1 MLGGFTLAVALPI
14 EAALGR
20 FSVGWFAHAQVHG
33 HLQVIGFA
41 GLFVVGVS
49 TRLAPRF
56 TNRTL
61 HDPSIR
67 VAFWLLA
74 SGLLLRT
81 VGQPLAQHSA
91 FAAVMLLGGA
101 LEAAGAMLAL
111 VTLTQT
117 LRPWAPP
124 RSPSAALLNAS
135 IFWLAVQALLSLWWL
150 GDLAAEG
157 ERILPGDRNVV
168 LLEAQTFGFLLSALA
183 GVGLRSF
190 PTFFGAPTPPSRY
203 AWAFAAV
210 LQAGLVAWLLGL
222 GLHLDAGGAGP
233 VRLATAGQLLL
244 GVAVGAIA
252 ILVGWWRRGSR
263 LAPASRHFIWSL
275 RAIAGSLTLTGV
287 LLALTAARALVE
299 DVAVTN
305 VQLDGIRH
313 VFLIGVI
320 TLAIVVM
327 AQLILPEFASERLV
341 RQPAQWRGRV
351 FAVTLPL
358 AAVFRGLIPLAGLT
372 GEARYWSM
380 SVGGLLGLGSVAV
393 FAVLYWRARQSHR
406 AYLARIAG
414 WRGREV
420 PLA

>member
-1 MLGGFTLAVALPI
+1 MLGGFTLAVALPA

-20 FSVGWFAHAQVHG
+20 FGTGWFAHAQVHG

-74 SGLLLRT
+74 SGLFLRAL
-81 VGQPLAQHSA
+81 GQPLAQHAA
-91 FAAVMLLGGA
+91 FAAVMLIGGA
-101 LEAAGAMLAL
+101 LEAAGALLAL
-111 VTLTQT
+111 VTLTRT
-117 LRPWAPP
+117 LRPWAAP
-124 RSPSAALLNAS
+124 RSASAALLNAS
-135 IFWLAVQALLSLWWL
+135 AFWLTVQALLSLWWL
-150 GDLAAEG
+150 RDLAVEG
-157 ERILPGDRNVV
+157 DRILPADRNAL

-190 PTFFGAPTPPSRY
+190 PTFFGAPPPPSRY
-203 AWAFAAV
+203 AWGFAAV
-210 LQAGLVAWLLGL
+210 LQAGLVVWLLGL
-222 GLHLDAGGAGP
+222 GLQLDAGGAVA

-244 GVAVGAIA
+244 GTAVAAIA
-252 ILVGWWRRGSR
+252 VLVGWWRHGSR

-275 RAIAGSLTLTGV
+275 RAIAASLTLTGV
-287 LLALTAARALVE
+287 LLALSAARALVE
-299 DVAVTN
+299 DVEVTN
-305 VQLDGIRH
+305 AQLDAIRH

-327 AQLILPEFASERLV
+327 GQLILPEFASERLV

-351 FAVTLPL
+351 FAVALPL
-358 AAVFRGLIPLAGLT
+358 AAVFRGVLPLAGLS

-380 SVGGLLGLGSVAV
+380 SIGGLLGLASVIA
-393 FAVLYWRARQSHR
+393 FAVLYWRARQNHR
-406 AYLARIAG
+406 TYLARVAG